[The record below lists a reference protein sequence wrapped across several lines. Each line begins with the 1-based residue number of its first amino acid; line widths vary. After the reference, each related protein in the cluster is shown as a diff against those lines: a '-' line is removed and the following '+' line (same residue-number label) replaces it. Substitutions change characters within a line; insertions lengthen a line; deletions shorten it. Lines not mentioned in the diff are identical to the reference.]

1 MAEKGARARL
11 EPIAFRMYAE
21 GQSLTAIEETLGV
34 SRQTLSDWKARTR
47 RSGEEL
53 DEWDAAREKKRGFD
67 HRLEEI
73 RENLITEIENTVGV
87 KNVPPAL
94 FDSLAKVDAL
104 LDRNRRAAREAA
116 EAIARQ
122 KGEMFLA
129 VVRDLI
135 DYGRRNAPEL
145 VSALED
151 NFDDLI
157 QYGREKYATT

>member
-11 EPIAFRMYAE
+11 ESIAFRMYAE
-21 GQSLTAIEETLGV
+21 GQTLEAIAEALEV
-34 SRQTLSDWKARTR
+34 SRQTLSDWKGRTR
-47 RSGEEL
+47 RPGEEH
-53 DEWDAAREKKRGFD
+53 DDWDKARERKRGFE

-73 RENLITEIENTVGV
+73 RENLIQEIEDTVGV

-116 EAIARQ
+116 DAIARQ

-135 DYGRRNAPEL
+135 EYGRRSAPEL
-145 VSALED
+145 VTALED
-151 NFDDLI
+151 NFDDLV
-157 QYGREKYATT
+157 QFGREKYSA